1 MSTALRERLTSS
13 VENLR
18 TVASLEFTDEVFESD
33 NYRSAEVLTEDLQSL
48 FIVNIRERTMTILTM
63 NEEMEVTKETLFT
76 DKIIS
81 MKELFSDYSL
91 NQNTPPW
98 KLELVLLD
106 GRTIEVEPGLSKLH
120 DESYKD
126 PEIAGEV
133 AEDFENFI
141 AGLKNTLIL

>member
-13 VENLR
+13 TENLR

-48 FIVNIRERTMTILTM
+48 FIVNIRERTLTILTM
-63 NEEMEVTKETLFT
+63 TEEMEVTKETLFT

>member
-13 VENLR
+13 MENLR

-48 FIVNIRERTMTILTM
+48 FIVNIRERTLTILTM

-81 MKELFSDYSL
+81 MKELFNEYSL

>member
-13 VENLR
+13 MENLR

-48 FIVNIRERTMTILTM
+48 FIVNIRERTLTILTM
-63 NEEMEVTKETLFT
+63 DQEMEVTKETLFT

-98 KLELVLLD
+98 KLELVLMN
-106 GRTIEVEPGLSKLH
+106 GRAVEIEPGLSKLH

-126 PEIAGEV
+126 PEIASEV